1 MMEAL
6 WRLAIYVAVVV
17 FFFFGKRI
25 DSKRFA
31 VWLTM
36 AFIIALVPHHA
47 VPSLLHW
54 TCRNE
59 KCQKSGRI
67 NSKYW
72 RDSFVFGSW
81 KQDSWLSRVLFFHHM
96 EMISF
101 QTFATEFCVA
111 DVNEA
116 PLRCLGY
123 THIMKLKHG
132 WLIVCSSSRW
142 FSFCSLS
149 SLISQRNKLRFAK
162 KDESFSIFSRFLTI
176 HLSNLIDVKKAKTKP
191 SFFFL

>member
-1 MMEAL
+1 MLSVGWDDLKHQIWNFRQEFVVYDGSTLAFSDSCSCCRVFLFREEDRFQTFCSLVDDGIHNCIGSSSCGAFSVAL
-6 WRLAIYVAVVV
+6 
-17 FFFFGKRI
+17 
-25 DSKRFA
+25 
-31 VWLTM
+31 
-36 AFIIALVPHHA
+36 
-47 VPSLLHW
+47 
-54 TCRNE
+54 

-149 SLISQRNKLRFAK
+149 SLISQRNKLRFGK
-162 KDESFSIFSRFLTI
+162 KDESFSIFFRF
-176 HLSNLIDVKKAKTKP
+176 
-191 SFFFL
+191 